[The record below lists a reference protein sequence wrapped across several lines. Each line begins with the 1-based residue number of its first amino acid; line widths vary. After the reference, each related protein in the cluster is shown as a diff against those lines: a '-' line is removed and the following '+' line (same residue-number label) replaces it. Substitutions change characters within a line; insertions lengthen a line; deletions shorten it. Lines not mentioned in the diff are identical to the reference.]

1 MVTGRLPLLAIICLA
16 SVLTSVTVVAQEAT
30 VVASVD
36 RESIRANESFTYVLR
51 AEGRFSGRPDLSAL
65 AREFEVLRSGSSS
78 SIQIVNGQTTQVA
91 EWTVELM
98 PRSAGEFE
106 LPAVELDG
114 LLSNAVRLEILLP
127 EARSETAADV
137 FIEVELDRPLAYVQS
152 QIVYTLRLHVGV
164 ATGREALTAPA
175 VTGGEAIVEKL
186 GGDREYQTV
195 RGNKAYRVRERRFAV
210 FPQTAGVLTIGP
222 TEYQATVIPSLG
234 FSRQQNLRS
243 EVLELEVLPAVPPPA
258 SHPDAVWLPA
268 RALRIEESWSNDA
281 DEFEQGVPRTRELT
295 IVADGLLE
303 TQLPELNLLESPG
316 LRQYADQP
324 DLSREVKDAGIE
336 ARRTE
341 RFAVI
346 ANQPG
351 PVEFPP
357 VELPW
362 WNVDTEQWEIARVNP
377 LRVEVAP
384 GADFEPI
391 SQESATAEPPDA
403 VESGPGFWPW
413 LSATLALGWI
423 GTIAAWAVSRGGSR
437 ARSLRQTASRPPSIR
452 TLLKQLTAACRV
464 DDAERARDLLLEW
477 AARQFA
483 DNPPGSLGALA
494 GRLPE
499 ELSREILALE
509 MALYGPAP
517 RSWKGR
523 GLAEL
528 MQATQ
533 AVRQR
538 AGQDEQ
544 DPLVPL
550 YR

>member
-1 MVTGRLPLLAIICLA
+1 VVTRRLPLLVLVCLA
-16 SVLTSVTVVAQEAT
+16 SLWASTAAVAQEAT
-30 VVASVD
+30 VVARVD
-36 RESIRANESFTYVLR
+36 RDAIRANESFTYLLR

-114 LLSNAVRLEILLP
+114 VLSNSVRLEILPP
-127 EARSETAADV
+127 ETSSGTAADV
-137 FIEVELDRPLAYVQS
+137 FIEVELDRPEAYVQS
-152 QIVYTLRLHVGV
+152 QAIYTLRLHVGV

-222 TEYQATVIPSLG
+222 TEYQATVIPGIG
-234 FSRQQNLRS
+234 FSRQQSLRS
-243 EVLELEVLPAVPPPA
+243 DVLELEVLPAVPPPA
-258 SHPDAVWLPA
+258 SHPGAVWLPA
-268 RALRIEESWSNDA
+268 RALRIEESWSGDA
-281 DEFEQGVPRTRELT
+281 DGFEQGVPRTRELT
-295 IVADGLLE
+295 IIADGLLE
-303 TQLPELNLLESPG
+303 TQLPELDLTESPG

-324 DLSREVKDAGIE
+324 DLSREISDAGIE

-346 ANQPG
+346 ANRPG
-351 PVEFPP
+351 AVEFPP

-362 WNVDTEQWEIARVNP
+362 WNVDTERWEIARIDAA
-377 LRVEVAP
+377 LVEVAP
-384 GADFEPI
+384 GADFAPAD
-391 SQESATAEPPDA
+391 QAPATAEPSGV
-403 VESGPGFWPW
+403 VESDPGFWPW
-413 LSATLALGWI
+413 LSVALALGWM
-423 GTIAAWAVSRGGSR
+423 GTIAAWAYSRR
-437 ARSLRQTASRPPSIR
+437 AGRVRMPRPETSRPTSVR
-452 TLLKQLTAACRV
+452 ALLKQLSAACQV
-464 DDAERARDLLLEW
+464 DDAERTRDLLLEW
-477 AARQFA
+477 AERQFG
-483 DNPPGSLGALA
+483 DDPPGSLGALA
-494 GRLPE
+494 GRLSG
-499 ELSREILALE
+499 ELAAEILALE
-509 MALYGPAP
+509 AALYGPAP
-517 RSWKGR
+517 RSWKGQR
-523 GLAEL
+523 LAEL
-528 MQATQ
+528 IRATQ
-533 AVRQR
+533 AVSPR
-538 AGQDEQ
+538 AGQKDQ